1 MTFLTYMVNIFALTG
16 VILASPM
23 AYIDP
28 NTGGMLFQ
36 LLAVFLAIFSG
47 VIFFFSRQIKSLFA
61 KLRRKIRNETEPVEP
76 ELIVDVKEE
85 NSDPGKEG

>member
-1 MTFLTYMVNIFALTG
+1 MNFLDQTMNAFFLTRTV
-16 VILASPM
+16 LASPM

-36 LLAVFLAIFSG
+36 MLAVILALFSG

-61 KLRRKIRNETEPVEP
+61 KIRRKIRHEAEPP
-76 ELIVDVKEE
+76 AAELIVETQEE
-85 NSDPGKEG
+85 IIDPDKEG